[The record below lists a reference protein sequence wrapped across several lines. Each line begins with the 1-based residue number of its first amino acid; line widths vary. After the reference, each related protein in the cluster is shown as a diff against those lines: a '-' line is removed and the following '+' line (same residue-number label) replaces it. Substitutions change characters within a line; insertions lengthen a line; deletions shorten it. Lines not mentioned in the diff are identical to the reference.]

1 MFIILRFDLENI
13 NFTKMKDSTLLKIS
27 LIISLI
33 GILALFFISESIN
46 IDNVNLNQIEDYI
59 EDTVKIKG
67 IVEESSTTESATFLK
82 IKQYDIIDV
91 VVFDSLNISK
101 GSYVEVTGTV
111 DKYNDEYEI
120 LAEKI
125 RVR

>member
-1 MFIILRFDLENI
+1 
-13 NFTKMKDSTLLKIS
+13 MKDSTLLKIS